1 MSRSL
6 KKAVTALIVTLIF
19 AVIIGAF
26 LLFGGQKKTILND
39 NVNANGNTPGNL
51 YNGGLFAESD
61 GNIYFSNPL
70 DYGFLYVMDETE
82 TTAKKLL
89 EKPVF
94 SINAYGAYIY
104 FSTNNAATGS
114 SSASIYR
121 SSPGVY
127 RSDLTGDNLLE
138 LHGSYSQTISLIGN
152 NLIFQDLENDR
163 AAQTTTWSV
172 KSTGIDEKAPKDLI
186 DKPINISCTVGST
199 IYYSGVEEDHNLYKL
214 NTRTRQS
221 VTLLEGNCWMPI
233 VYHSRELYYIDLANN
248 YALVKTT
255 VGKPEEGQI
264 LVNERISSYNVSDTY
279 IYFQIDDQENS
290 KFCRIRKDAGMNEYE
305 VIKEGNFHNIN
316 ITPKYVYFQAFNNP
330 QKTYRTSLNG
340 QVRVQSLS
348 TVLKPKT
355 ENKGDNS
362 ASTP

>member
-1 MSRSL
+1 M
-6 KKAVTALIVTLIF
+6 
-19 AVIIGAF
+19 
-26 LLFGGQKKTILND
+26 
-39 NVNANGNTPGNL
+39 
-51 YNGGLFAESD
+51 
-61 GNIYFSNPL
+61 
-70 DYGFLYVMDETE
+70 
-82 TTAKKLL
+82 
-89 EKPVF
+89 
-94 SINAYGAYIY
+94 
-104 FSTNNAATGS
+104 
-114 SSASIYR
+114 
-121 SSPGVY
+121 
-127 RSDLTGDNLLE
+127 
-138 LHGSYSQTISLIGN
+138 
-152 NLIFQDLENDR
+152 
-163 AAQTTTWSV
+163 